1 MAKKKLKLKKKFKKR
16 LIIFLFIIII
26 SIVSIKSYKTYKYH
40 QTYEYKLLEKNY
52 TKEETDLLLEKLDK
66 TRIEKLLTTEKNEK
80 LINILNEK
88 YFLIKNLDKYIAYSD
103 KNPEISLTE
112 VIALV
117 NVHRDQDYYE
127 NMEVTDTS
135 KGNTMLVNKYNA
147 LSKDYEVEDLKTIS
161 KTYSYGDNKKL
172 NKEAYDAFISL
183 AEDAKKEGYTILIV
197 SSYRTYQ
204 DQEDVWKDYKASFGT
219 KKADAYAARAGSSE
233 HETGLA
239 IDVADY
245 NDKNDKFEATESFKW
260 MQTNAHKYG
269 YILRYPKG
277 KENITGYS
285 YEAWHYRYV
294 GIDTATKVYNEG
306 ITYDEYYEYYLKK
319 WDWFLTFFN
328 IFLV

>member
-16 LIIFLFIIII
+16 LIILLFITIILI
-26 SIVSIKSYKTYKYH
+26 IGIKSYKTYKYH

-52 TKEETDLLLEKLDK
+52 TKEETALLLEKLDK
-66 TRIEKLLTTEKNEK
+66 TKIEELLTEEKNEK

-88 YFLIKNLDKYIAYSD
+88 YFLIKNLDNYLTYSE
-103 KNPEISLTE
+103 KNPETSLSE
-112 VIALV
+112 VVSLV
-117 NVHRDQDYYE
+117 NVHRDRDYYD
-127 NMEVTDTS
+127 NMEETDTT

-147 LSKDYEVEDLKTIS
+147 LSKDYEVENLTSIS

-172 NKEAYDAFISL
+172 NKEAYDAFINL

-197 SSYRTYQ
+197 SSYRTYK

-245 NDKNDKFEATESFKW
+245 YDKNDKFEDTESFQW

-277 KENITGYS
+277 KENITGYF

-319 WDWFLTFFN
+319 
-328 IFLV
+328 

>member
-26 SIVSIKSYKTYKYH
+26 SIIGIKSYKTYKYH

-183 AEDAKKEGYTILIV
+183 ADDAKKEGYTILIV

-319 WDWFLTFFN
+319 WD
-328 IFLV
+328 

>member
-1 MAKKKLKLKKKFKKR
+1 MAKTKLKLKKKFKKR
-16 LIIFLFIIII
+16 LIIFVFILIASIIG
-26 SIVSIKSYKTYKYH
+26 IKSYKTYKYH

-52 TKEETDLLLEKLDK
+52 TKEETNLLLEKLDK
-66 TRIEKLLTTEKNEK
+66 TKIEELLTTEKNEK
-80 LINILNEK
+80 LINILKQK
-88 YFLIKNLDKYIAYSD
+88 YFLIKNLDKYLEYSD
-103 KNPEISLTE
+103 KNSDLDLQE
-112 VIALV
+112 VVALV
-117 NVHRDQDYYE
+117 NVHRDKDYYDD
-127 NMEVTDTS
+127 MEETNTS
-135 KGNTMLVNKYNA
+135 LGNIMLVNKYNA
-147 LSKDYEVEDLKTIS
+147 LSKDYEVENLTNIS

-172 NKEAYDAFISL
+172 NKEAYEAFIDL

-197 SSYRTYQ
+197 SSYRSYK

-219 KKADAYAARAGSSE
+219 RKADAYAARAGSSE

-245 NDKNDKFEATESFKW
+245 YDENDKFEDTDSFKW
-260 MQTNAHKYG
+260 MQANAHKYG

-294 GIDTATKVYNEG
+294 GIETATKVYNEG

-319 WDWFLTFFN
+319 
-328 IFLV
+328 

>member
-1 MAKKKLKLKKKFKKR
+1 MTKKKLKLKKKFKRR
-16 LIIFLFIIII
+16 LIILLFIIIV
-26 SIVSIKSYKTYKYH
+26 SIVGIKSYKTYKYH

-117 NVHRDQDYYE
+117 NVHRDQNYYE

-183 AEDAKKEGYTILIV
+183 ADDAKKEGYTILIV

-294 GIDTATKVYNEG
+294 GIDNATKVYNEG

-319 WDWFLTFFN
+319 WD
-328 IFLV
+328 

>member
-1 MAKKKLKLKKKFKKR
+1 MTKKKLKLKKKFKRK
-16 LIIFLFIIII
+16 LIILLFIIII
-26 SIVSIKSYKTYKYH
+26 SIVGIKSYKTYKYH

-117 NVHRDQDYYE
+117 NVHRDQNYYE

-183 AEDAKKEGYTILIV
+183 ADDAKKEGYTILIV

-269 YILRYPKG
+269 YILRYPKD

-306 ITYDEYYEYYLKK
+306 IIYDEYYEYYLKK
-319 WDWFLTFFN
+319 
-328 IFLV
+328 

>member
-1 MAKKKLKLKKKFKKR
+1 M
-16 LIIFLFIIII
+16 
-26 SIVSIKSYKTYKYH
+26 
-40 QTYEYKLLEKNY
+40 
-52 TKEETDLLLEKLDK
+52 
-66 TRIEKLLTTEKNEK
+66 
-80 LINILNEK
+80 
-88 YFLIKNLDKYIAYSD
+88 
-103 KNPEISLTE
+103 
-112 VIALV
+112 
-117 NVHRDQDYYE
+117 
-127 NMEVTDTS
+127 M
-135 KGNTMLVNKYNA
+135 
-147 LSKDYEVEDLKTIS
+147 
-161 KTYSYGDNKKL
+161 
-172 NKEAYDAFISL
+172 
-183 AEDAKKEGYTILIV
+183 KKEGYTILIV

-294 GIDTATKVYNEG
+294 GVDTATKVYNEG

-319 WDWFLTFFN
+319 
-328 IFLV
+328 

>member
-52 TKEETDLLLEKLDK
+52 TKEETDLLLKKLDK

-88 YFLIKNLDKYIAYSD
+88 YFLIKNLDKYLAYSD

-135 KGNTMLVNKYNA
+135 KGNNMLVNKYNA

-183 AEDAKKEGYTILIV
+183 ADDAKKEGYTILIV

-319 WDWFLTFFN
+319 
-328 IFLV
+328 

>member
-1 MAKKKLKLKKKFKKR
+1 MTKKKLKLKKKFKRR
-16 LIIFLFIIII
+16 LIILLFIIII
-26 SIVSIKSYKTYKYH
+26 SIVGIKSYKTYKYH

-66 TRIEKLLTTEKNEK
+66 TKIEKLLTTEKNEK

-135 KGNTMLVNKYNA
+135 KGNTMLVNKYNS

-183 AEDAKKEGYTILIV
+183 ADDAKKEGYTILIV

-319 WDWFLTFFN
+319 
-328 IFLV
+328 

>member
-26 SIVSIKSYKTYKYH
+26 SIIGIKSYKTYKYH

-52 TKEETDLLLEKLDK
+52 TKEETNLLLEKLDK

-183 AEDAKKEGYTILIV
+183 ADDAKKEGYTILIV

-319 WDWFLTFFN
+319 
-328 IFLV
+328 

>member
-16 LIIFLFIIII
+16 LIIFLLIIIL
-26 SIVSIKSYKTYKYH
+26 SIVGIKSYKTYKYH

-52 TKEETDLLLEKLDK
+52 TKEETALLLEKLDK
-66 TRIEKLLTTEKNEK
+66 TKIEELLTTEKNEK

-88 YFLIKNLDKYIAYSD
+88 YFLIKNLDKYLVYSD

-117 NVHRDQDYYE
+117 NVHRDEDYYE
-127 NMEVTDTS
+127 NMAVTDTS
-135 KGNTMLVNKYNA
+135 KENTMLVNKYNA
-147 LSKDYEVEDLKTIS
+147 LSKDYEVENLTNIS
-161 KTYSYGDNKKL
+161 KTYSYGENKKL

-204 DQEDVWKDYKASFGT
+204 EQEDVWKDYKASFGT
-219 KKADAYAARAGSSE
+219 RKADAYAARAGSSE

-245 NDKNDKFEATESFKW
+245 YDKNDKFEDTESFQW

-294 GIDTATKVYNEG
+294 GVETATKVYNEG

-319 WDWFLTFFN
+319 WA
-328 IFLV
+328 

>member
-1 MAKKKLKLKKKFKKR
+1 MTKKKLKLKKKFKRK
-16 LIIFLFIIII
+16 LIILLFIIII
-26 SIVSIKSYKTYKYH
+26 SIVGIKSYKTYKYH

-52 TKEETDLLLEKLDK
+52 TKEETDLLLKKLDK

-80 LINILNEK
+80 LINILNKK

-135 KGNTMLVNKYNA
+135 IGNTMLVNKYNA

-183 AEDAKKEGYTILIV
+183 ADNAKKEGYTILIV

-319 WDWFLTFFN
+319 
-328 IFLV
+328 

>member
-1 MAKKKLKLKKKFKKR
+1 MTKKKLKLKKKFKRR

-26 SIVSIKSYKTYKYH
+26 SIVGIKSYKTYKYH

-127 NMEVTDTS
+127 NMEVADTS

-183 AEDAKKEGYTILIV
+183 ADDAKKEGYTILIV

-319 WDWFLTFFN
+319 WD
-328 IFLV
+328 

>member
-1 MAKKKLKLKKKFKKR
+1 MTKKKLKLKKKFKRK
-16 LIIFLFIIII
+16 LIILLFIIII
-26 SIVSIKSYKTYKYH
+26 SIVGIKSYKTYKYH

-52 TKEETDLLLEKLDK
+52 TKEETDLLLKKLDK

-127 NMEVTDTS
+127 NMEITDTS

-147 LSKDYEVEDLKTIS
+147 LSKDYEVEDLKIIS

-183 AEDAKKEGYTILIV
+183 ADDAKKEGYTILIV

-269 YILRYPKG
+269 YILRYPKD

-319 WDWFLTFFN
+319 
-328 IFLV
+328 

>member
-1 MAKKKLKLKKKFKKR
+1 MAKTKLKLKKKFKKR
-16 LIIFLFIIII
+16 LIIFVFILIASIIG
-26 SIVSIKSYKTYKYH
+26 IKSYKTYKYH

-66 TRIEKLLTTEKNEK
+66 TKIEELLTTEKNEK
-80 LINILNEK
+80 LITILKQK
-88 YFLIKNLDKYIAYSD
+88 YFLIKNLDKYLEYSE
-103 KNPEISLTE
+103 KNSDLDLQE
-112 VIALV
+112 VVALV
-117 NVHRDQDYYE
+117 NVHRDKDYYDD
-127 NMEVTDTS
+127 MEETDTS
-135 KGNTMLVNKYNA
+135 LGNTMLVNKYNA
-147 LSKDYEVEDLKTIS
+147 LSKDYEVENLTNIS

-172 NKEAYDAFISL
+172 NKEAYDAFIDL

-197 SSYRTYQ
+197 SSYRSYK

-219 KKADAYAARAGSSE
+219 RKADAYAARAGSSE

-245 NDKNDKFEATESFKW
+245 YDENDKFEDTDSFKW
-260 MQTNAHKYG
+260 MQANAHKYG

-294 GIDTATKVYNEG
+294 GIETATKVYNEG

-319 WDWFLTFFN
+319 
-328 IFLV
+328 

>member
-135 KGNTMLVNKYNA
+135 KGNNMLVNKYNA

-183 AEDAKKEGYTILIV
+183 AEDAKKERYTILIV

-269 YILRYPKG
+269 YILRYPKD

-319 WDWFLTFFN
+319 
-328 IFLV
+328 

>member
-1 MAKKKLKLKKKFKKR
+1 MTKKKLKLKKKFKKR

-52 TKEETDLLLEKLDK
+52 TKEETDLLLKKLDK

-135 KGNTMLVNKYNA
+135 KGNNMLVNKYNA

-294 GIDTATKVYNEG
+294 GIDTATKVYNES

-319 WDWFLTFFN
+319 WD
-328 IFLV
+328 

>member
-16 LIIFLFIIII
+16 LIILLFITII
-26 SIVSIKSYKTYKYH
+26 SLIGIKSYKTYKYH

-52 TKEETDLLLEKLDK
+52 TKEETALLLEKLDK
-66 TRIEKLLTTEKNEK
+66 TKIEELLTEEKNEK
-80 LINILNEK
+80 LIKILNEK
-88 YFLIKNLDKYIAYSD
+88 YFLIKNLDNYLTYSE
-103 KNPEISLTE
+103 KNPETSLSE
-112 VIALV
+112 VVSLV
-117 NVHRDQDYYE
+117 NVHRDRDYYDNIE
-127 NMEVTDTS
+127 ETDTS
-135 KGNTMLVNKYNA
+135 KGNAMLVNKYNA
-147 LSKDYEVEDLKTIS
+147 LNKDYEVEDLTNIS

-172 NKEAYDAFISL
+172 NKEAYDAFINL

-197 SSYRTYQ
+197 SSYRTYK

-245 NDKNDKFEATESFKW
+245 YDKNDKFEATESFQW
-260 MQTNAHKYG
+260 MQANAHKYG

-319 WDWFLTFFN
+319 
-328 IFLV
+328 

>member
-26 SIVSIKSYKTYKYH
+26 SIIGIKSYKTYKYH

-172 NKEAYDAFISL
+172 NKEAYDAFINL

-319 WDWFLTFFN
+319 
-328 IFLV
+328 

>member
-1 MAKKKLKLKKKFKKR
+1 MTKKKLKLKKKFKRR
-16 LIIFLFIIII
+16 LIILLFIIII
-26 SIVSIKSYKTYKYH
+26 SIVGIKSYKTYKYH

-103 KNPEISLTE
+103 KNPEINLTE

-117 NVHRDQDYYE
+117 NVHRDQNYYE
-127 NMEVTDTS
+127 NMEITDTS

-147 LSKDYEVEDLKTIS
+147 LSKDYEVENLKTIS

-183 AEDAKKEGYTILIV
+183 ADDAKKEGYTILIV

-269 YILRYPKG
+269 YILRYPKD

-319 WDWFLTFFN
+319 WD
-328 IFLV
+328 

>member
-1 MAKKKLKLKKKFKKR
+1 MTKKKLKLKKKFKRR
-16 LIIFLFIIII
+16 LIILLFIIII
-26 SIVSIKSYKTYKYH
+26 SIVGIKSYKTYKYH

-66 TRIEKLLTTEKNEK
+66 TKIEKLLTTEKNEK

-135 KGNTMLVNKYNA
+135 KGNTMLVNKYNS

-183 AEDAKKEGYTILIV
+183 ADDAKKEGYTILIV

-319 WDWFLTFFN
+319 WD
-328 IFLV
+328 

>member
-26 SIVSIKSYKTYKYH
+26 SIVGIKSYKTYKYH

-52 TKEETDLLLEKLDK
+52 TKEETALLLEKLDK
-66 TRIEKLLTTEKNEK
+66 TKIEKLLTTEKNEK

-88 YFLIKNLDKYIAYSD
+88 YFLIKNLDKYLAYSD
-103 KNPEISLTE
+103 KNPETSLTE
-112 VIALV
+112 IIALV

-127 NMEVTDTS
+127 NMDVTDTS

-147 LSKDYEVEDLKTIS
+147 LSKDYEVENLTNIS

-172 NKEAYDAFISL
+172 NKEAYDAFINL
-183 AEDAKKEGYTILIV
+183 ADDAKKEGYTILIV

-245 NDKNDKFEATESFKW
+245 YDENDKFEDTESFQW
-260 MQTNAHKYG
+260 MQANAHKYG
-269 YILRYPKG
+269 YILRYPKE

-294 GIDTATKVYNEG
+294 GVETATKVYNEG

-319 WDWFLTFFN
+319 WA
-328 IFLV
+328 

>member
-1 MAKKKLKLKKKFKKR
+1 MTKKKLKLKKKFKRK
-16 LIIFLFIIII
+16 LIILLFIIII
-26 SIVSIKSYKTYKYH
+26 SIVGIKSYKTYKYH

-52 TKEETDLLLEKLDK
+52 TKEETDLLLKKLDK

-103 KNPEISLTE
+103 KNPKISLTE

-127 NMEVTDTS
+127 NMEITDTS

-183 AEDAKKEGYTILIV
+183 ADDAKKEGYTILIV

-269 YILRYPKG
+269 YILRYPKD

-319 WDWFLTFFN
+319 WD
-328 IFLV
+328 

>member
-1 MAKKKLKLKKKFKKR
+1 MTKKKLKLKKKFKRR

-26 SIVSIKSYKTYKYH
+26 SIVGIKSYKTYKYH

-127 NMEVTDTS
+127 NMEVADTS

-183 AEDAKKEGYTILIV
+183 ADDAKKEGYTILIV

-319 WDWFLTFFN
+319 
-328 IFLV
+328 

>member
-1 MAKKKLKLKKKFKKR
+1 MTKKKLKLKKKFKRR
-16 LIIFLFIIII
+16 LIILLFIIII
-26 SIVSIKSYKTYKYH
+26 SIVGIKSYKTYKYH

-127 NMEVTDTS
+127 NMEITDTS

-183 AEDAKKEGYTILIV
+183 ADDAKKEGYTILIV

-269 YILRYPKG
+269 YILRYPKD

-294 GIDTATKVYNEG
+294 GIDTATKVYNED

-319 WDWFLTFFN
+319 
-328 IFLV
+328 

>member
-1 MAKKKLKLKKKFKKR
+1 MTKKKLKLKKKFKRR
-16 LIIFLFIIII
+16 LIILLFIIII
-26 SIVSIKSYKTYKYH
+26 SIVGIKSYKTYKYH

-52 TKEETDLLLEKLDK
+52 TKEETDLLLKKLDK

-135 KGNTMLVNKYNA
+135 IGNTMLVNKYNA

-183 AEDAKKEGYTILIV
+183 ADDAKKEGYTILIV

-269 YILRYPKG
+269 YILRYPKD

-319 WDWFLTFFN
+319 
-328 IFLV
+328 

>member
-26 SIVSIKSYKTYKYH
+26 SIVSIKSYKTYKYR

-66 TRIEKLLTTEKNEK
+66 TKIEKLLTTEKNEK

-183 AEDAKKEGYTILIV
+183 ADDAKKEGYTILIV

-319 WDWFLTFFN
+319 
-328 IFLV
+328 

>member
-1 MAKKKLKLKKKFKKR
+1 MTKKKLKLKKKFKRK
-16 LIIFLFIIII
+16 LIILLFIIII
-26 SIVSIKSYKTYKYH
+26 SIVGIKSYKTYKYH

-52 TKEETDLLLEKLDK
+52 TKEETDLLLKKLDK

-88 YFLIKNLDKYIAYSD
+88 YFLIKNLNKYIAYSD

-127 NMEVTDTS
+127 NMEITDTS
-135 KGNTMLVNKYNA
+135 KGNIMLVNKYNA

-183 AEDAKKEGYTILIV
+183 ADDAKKEGYTILIV

-269 YILRYPKG
+269 YILRYPKD

-319 WDWFLTFFN
+319 
-328 IFLV
+328 

>member
-16 LIIFLFIIII
+16 LIILLLIILLSII
-26 SIVSIKSYKTYKYH
+26 GIKLYKTYKYH

-52 TKEETDLLLEKLDK
+52 TKEETTLLLEKLDK
-66 TRIEKLLTTEKNEK
+66 TKIEELLNEEKNEI
-80 LINILNEK
+80 LITILKEK
-88 YFLIKNLDKYIAYSD
+88 YFLIKNLDKYLAYSD
-103 KNPEISLTE
+103 KNPETNLSE
-112 VIALV
+112 VISLV
-117 NVHRDQDYYE
+117 NVHRDKDYYD
-127 NMEVTDTS
+127 NMEETDTS

-147 LSKDYEVEDLKTIS
+147 LNKDYEVENLTTIS
-161 KTYSYGDNKKL
+161 KTYSYGENKKL
-172 NKEAYDAFISL
+172 NKEAYEAFINL

-197 SSYRTYQ
+197 SSYRSYK
-204 DQEDVWKDYKASFGT
+204 DQEDVWKDYKASFGI

-245 NDKNDKFEATESFKW
+245 YDKNDKFEATESFQW

-277 KENITGYS
+277 KENITGYA

-319 WDWFLTFFN
+319 WA
-328 IFLV
+328 

>member
-26 SIVSIKSYKTYKYH
+26 SIIGIKSYKTYKYH

-183 AEDAKKEGYTILIV
+183 ADDAKKEGYTILIV

-269 YILRYPKG
+269 YILRYPKD

-319 WDWFLTFFN
+319 WD
-328 IFLV
+328 

>member
-26 SIVSIKSYKTYKYH
+26 SIVCIKSYKTYKYH

-52 TKEETDLLLEKLDK
+52 TKEETALLLEKLDK
-66 TRIEKLLTTEKNEK
+66 TKIEKLLTTEKNEK

-88 YFLIKNLDKYIAYSD
+88 YFLIKNLDKYLAYSD

-112 VIALV
+112 IVALV
-117 NVHRDQDYYE
+117 NVHRDEDYYE
-127 NMEVTDTS
+127 NMDVTDTS

-147 LSKDYEVEDLKTIS
+147 LSKDYEVENLTNIS

-172 NKEAYDAFISL
+172 NKEAYDAFINL
-183 AEDAKKEGYTILIV
+183 ADDAKKEGYTILIV

-245 NDKNDKFEATESFKW
+245 YDKNDKFEDTESFQW
-260 MQTNAHKYG
+260 MQANAHKYG
-269 YILRYPKG
+269 YILRYPKE

-294 GIDTATKVYNEG
+294 GVETATKVYNEG

-319 WDWFLTFFN
+319 
-328 IFLV
+328 

>member
-1 MAKKKLKLKKKFKKR
+1 MTKKKLKLKKKFKRR

-26 SIVSIKSYKTYKYH
+26 SIVGIKSYKTYKYH

-117 NVHRDQDYYE
+117 NVHRDQNYYE
-127 NMEVTDTS
+127 NMEVADTS

-183 AEDAKKEGYTILIV
+183 ADDAKKEGYTILIV

-319 WDWFLTFFN
+319 WD
-328 IFLV
+328 

>member
-1 MAKKKLKLKKKFKKR
+1 MTKKKLKLKKKFKRR
-16 LIIFLFIIII
+16 LIILLFIIII
-26 SIVSIKSYKTYKYH
+26 SIVGIKSYKIYKYH

-88 YFLIKNLDKYIAYSD
+88 YFLTKNLDKYIAYSD

-117 NVHRDQDYYE
+117 NVHRDQNYYE
-127 NMEVTDTS
+127 NMEITDTS
-135 KGNTMLVNKYNA
+135 KENTMLVNKYNA

-183 AEDAKKEGYTILIV
+183 ADDAKKEGYTILIV

-269 YILRYPKG
+269 YILRYPKD

-319 WDWFLTFFN
+319 
-328 IFLV
+328 

>member
-1 MAKKKLKLKKKFKKR
+1 MTKKKLKLKKKFKRR
-16 LIIFLFIIII
+16 LIILLFIIII
-26 SIVSIKSYKTYKYH
+26 SIVGIKSYKTYKYH

-52 TKEETDLLLEKLDK
+52 TKEETDLLLKKLDK

-135 KGNTMLVNKYNA
+135 IGNTMLVNKYNA

-183 AEDAKKEGYTILIV
+183 ADDAKKEGYTILIV

-269 YILRYPKG
+269 YILRYPKD

-319 WDWFLTFFN
+319 WD
-328 IFLV
+328 